1 MPTPPITSPLYILD
15 QSGNAWIFTVDNYGR
30 GIGILI
36 SPPPP
41 SAISQVLLA
50 DTVTSQVW
58 TLTAT
63 SVGSF
68 PSLTVDWVLTSV
80 VAANPAPNIIVA
92 APNGVVYV
100 ATVAN
105 GQLVTNR
112 MPFSS
117 MGITPISVLASHVQ
131 ARLEEEGTAAGEF
144 WSTEYEINP
153 TLVEAMS
160 DLMLLVGRPTQVVNI
175 PYNLTLNS
183 IWQPMPKGLFLIT
196 DMRGPQGQIH
206 KVDLHSQDYVQSSWQ
221 SDWESDSSPNG
232 PQRWMP
238 INLTMFAVHPAPSV
252 PQTVALDG
260 IAYPVAQPWPW
271 DGSQPVSFQDEFF
284 SALEMYSAH
293 VCRIKENGAEFQ
305 ESLSLYNEYLTLA
318 RRMTEIQD
326 RRDPLIFSPVLG
338 GTAGLM
344 ALTKT

>member
-1 MPTPPITSPLYILD
+1 
-15 QSGNAWIFTVDNYGR
+15 
-30 GIGILI
+30 
-36 SPPPP
+36 
-41 SAISQVLLA
+41 
-50 DTVTSQVW
+50 
-58 TLTAT
+58 
-63 SVGSF
+63 
-68 PSLTVDWVLTSV
+68 
-80 VAANPAPNIIVA
+80 
-92 APNGVVYV
+92 
-100 ATVAN
+100 
-105 GQLVTNR
+105 
-112 MPFSS
+112 
-117 MGITPISVLASHVQ
+117 
-131 ARLEEEGTAAGEF
+131 
-144 WSTEYEINP
+144 
-153 TLVEAMS
+153 MS